1 MYDLRGAET
10 QREVTY
16 SFILFYVHLQELG
29 KRQTIHKITITAPNM
44 KLTGFQ
50 SFQNI
55 AKTEPLD
62 AVSN

>member
-1 MYDLRGAET
+1 MHSAKNW
-10 QREVTY
+10 
-16 SFILFYVHLQELG
+16 G
-29 KRQTIHKITITAPNM
+29 KIETIHKITITAPNM